1 MVSDISIFNTYL
13 GMIGPSDYFSSG
25 LKTPTRYIHHS
36 RPMHRVW
43 DLVFIDLAADEA
55 EVDAAGS
62 VGLRADWSEMALG
75 HSKRDGARER

>member
-1 MVSDISIFNTYL
+1 
-13 GMIGPSDYFSSG
+13 
-25 LKTPTRYIHHS
+25 
-36 RPMHRVW
+36 MHRVW